1 MIHVLPNLLFVL
13 STLKHIFS
21 SYKNA
26 LEFIKIEEDKSGTTT
41 ATIRM
46 EYVDANLAV
55 TVVDAVN
62 ENPLSGIT
70 VSVDGPNNRRLES
83 VTSDQG
89 VAEFKNVGYAA
100 VTVSVQAKSRG

>member
-1 MIHVLPNLLFVL
+1 MHL
-13 STLKHIFS
+13 S

-26 LEFIKIEEDKSGTTT
+26 LEFIKIEEEKSGTTT

-62 ENPLSGIT
+62 DTPLSGIT
-70 VSVDGPNNRRLES
+70 VSVYGPNNRLDS

-100 VTVSVQAKSRG
+100 VIVSVQAKSRG